1 MDQRQVQYFLS
12 ITEKGS
18 FNAAAD
24 YHYVSQSTLSKR
36 IIALEEELGIT
47 LFDRSK
53 RNVKLTIAGES
64 FLVHAHQL
72 NDTYKSMLD
81 DMKEFKFEGESLAIG
96 TIPVITEYG
105 ITGLIASFRQL
116 HPHINI
122 SMHELDGMN
131 IIPALEDRR
140 FEVAFTRLNYLDHDK
155 YDSVLVKNDIFRV
168 IVSKDN
174 PLASR
179 SSIQIKELSEQNF
192 IVFDQVTG
200 LHRVIIDECS
210 KVGFEPT
217 IFYSSHQKMSVFSL
231 VGANIGIALMPVKI
245 FDYHKTPEVTAIVLE
260 DSIECNIVLV
270 SRKNRKLSA
279 IADTFIDFIKRNV
292 STAN

>member
-12 ITEKGS
+12 IVEKGS

-36 IIALEEELGIT
+36 IIALEEELGII

-53 RNVKLTIAGES
+53 RNVKLTVAGES

-116 HPHINI
+116 YPHINI
-122 SMHELDGMN
+122 SMEELDGMN
-131 IIPALEDRR
+131 IIPALEDHR
-140 FEVAFTRLNYLDHDK
+140 FDIAFTRHNYLDHEK
-155 YDSVLVKNDIFRV
+155 YDHILVQKDIFKV
-168 IVSKDN
+168 VVSKNN

-179 SSIQIKELSEQNF
+179 SSVSIKELSDQNF
-192 IVFDQVTG
+192 IVFDQITG
-200 LHRVIIDECS
+200 LHRLIIDECS
-210 KVGFEPT
+210 KAGFEPT

-231 VGANIGIALMPVKI
+231 VGANIGIALTPIKI
-245 FDYHKTPEVTAIVLE
+245 IDFHKTPEVTDITLE
-260 DSIECNIVLV
+260 DTIQCNIVLV
-270 SRKNRKLSA
+270 YRKNRKRSV
-279 IADTFIDFIKRNV
+279 IADTFINFIKRSRSNSV
-292 STAN
+292 